1 MLHSRRRHG
10 DRERGQIIVLF
21 ELVLIIILALAA
33 LVIDGG
39 ALRNNRQILV
49 NTLDSAALAGGSL
62 LPVDGSIAGDAAA
75 ADTLINA
82 TIQANYPGLTQGTN
96 YTIDYKCLVGVDP
109 ATNKA
114 WISRD
119 IPAACSP
126 THALGHA
133 PTVSDFIG
141 AGPTRISECDPGAGD
156 KCNVVLITGSAT
168 TQYKLAPVVGIP
180 NGSTGMVV
188 SAACNGPC
196 GSSPVVPVDLVIVL
210 DRTGSM
216 GTNDTY
222 PITKIQSLKN
232 AANAVLGVYD
242 PAKQRV
248 ALALTGPSDVDAAG
262 APTLGAC
269 PGGGTAY
276 GKADDTN
283 FFPNTTLSGATTNL
297 DSAATTVND
306 PKTNLGG
313 PSTQITVAMT
323 TSGGN
328 NTITIP
334 AGGKTGFPPGTG
346 WAILVDNEQ
355 MTVTANPTSTTW
367 TVTRTARVAHSI
379 GAPVS
384 TPNYIT
390 AATTPITVTSA
401 AGFPTS
407 GNFSIVIDSEQMT
420 VTGGQGTTS
429 WTVLRGQGG
438 TTAAPHSSGETAI
451 LAITTASTA
460 LPVTTAAGFP
470 TSGNYTIKVDSEQM
484 TVTGGQGTTLW
495 TVTRAQGGTAAAT
508 HNNAA
513 AVSWDVDNND
523 TKIFVD
529 SQSSFPTSFPFTI
542 KVDSEEM
549 SVTAAPSST
558 SWTVTRGWDST
569 AIVAHAGGAAV
580 AVMVGKADNNIR
592 IASALG
598 IPTSGTFRIVV
609 DSEQMD
615 ATVTGTP
622 STTVSLNV
630 VRGRDSTAIATHAAG
645 ATVKNLTSWVPSAAT
660 AGVWVPVGLSGTDTT
675 DPLPNPNGDLGTY
688 EIAGVANT
696 GSTVVKAINCI
707 SASSS
712 GTTLAMPIAYA
723 HWFLNTYGRPG
734 VVKGILLE
742 TDGHPEDGGGGS
754 NLDAMQFTCGAAI
767 TQATLAKA
775 DGIKI
780 YSVGYGVSANCQSQG
795 TNGSE
800 TTTWANKSATSLLQ
814 ALATGPAAP
823 YYFNAP
829 TGAALADNFRAIAV
843 DLAHSGAHLVQLY
856 PTPVVTHAAGSIG
869 AVTITGE
876 YFTNATQV
884 TFGGTPV
891 SFTPPPTDISITAV
905 APARPSGTIVDVVVT
920 TGGGSSASTSL
931 SKYLYP

>member
-62 LPVDGSIAGDAAA
+62 LPIDGSIAGDAAA
-75 ADTLINA
+75 ADTLIDS
-82 TIQANYPGLTQGTN
+82 TIQANYPGLPTAN
-96 YTIDYKCLVGVDP
+96 YTIAYKCLVGVDP
-109 ATNKA
+109 ATNQA
-114 WISRD
+114 WLSRD

-133 PTVSDFIG
+133 PTVSDFTG
-141 AGPTRISECDPGAGD
+141 AGPTRISACDPSAGD
-156 KCNVVLITGSAT
+156 KCNVVMITGSAT

-180 NGSTGMVV
+180 NGSTGIVV

-216 GTNDTY
+216 AESNGNKTG
-222 PITKIQSLKN
+222 PKIQSLET
-232 AANAVLGVYD
+232 AAKAVLGVYD

-248 ALALTGPSDVDAAG
+248 AIAMTGPSEVDAAG
-262 APTLGAC
+262 NPVQTAC
-269 PGGGTAY
+269 SNTAY
-276 GKADDTN
+276 GAADDGN
-283 FFPNTTLSGATTNL
+283 FFPTTTLSGATTNL

-323 TSGGN
+323 TSGSN

-675 DPLPNPNGDLGTY
+675 SPLPNPNGPLGTY
-688 EIAGVANT
+688 EIAGVANPA
-696 GSTVVKAINCI
+696 STAVKAINCI
-707 SASSS
+707 SAFSS

-723 HWFLNTYGRPG
+723 HWYLNTYGRPG

-742 TDGHPEDGGGGS
+742 TDGHPEDGGGGN
-754 NLDAMQFTCGAAI
+754 NLDALQFTCGAAI
-767 TQATLAKA
+767 TQANLAKA

-856 PTPVVTHAAGSIG
+856 PAPVVTGASGSG
-869 AVTITGE
+869 TVTVSGE
-876 YFTNATQV
+876 YFTGTISV
-884 TFGGTPV
+884 TFGGVGGTG
-891 SFTPPPTDISITAV
+891 ITIPDDNTIHV
-905 APARPSGTIVDVVVT
+905 TAPNRPSGTLVDVVVT
-920 TGGGSSASTSL
+920 TGGGSSAITTL
-931 SKYLYP
+931 DKYLYP